1 MILEAEIRGAM
12 NTLELSTDKL
22 YQDINY
28 RICQAQRQQIIIS
41 QALLKEN
48 LETLRD
54 EKGRTLLGHVT
65 GEAAVIHKC
74 GVQMVKARRGEER
87 C

>member
-1 MILEAEIRGAM
+1 MFRTGIPDIYVVLIEDHEHFLENEKLKSIEFDEGLILEAEIRGAM
-12 NTLELSTDKL
+12 NSLELSTDML

-48 LETLRD
+48 L
-54 EKGRTLLGHVT
+54 
-65 GEAAVIHKC
+65 
-74 GVQMVKARRGEER
+74 
-87 C
+87 